1 MRISDWS
8 SDVCSSDLV
17 DELDRLVAGGL
28 GKAEQGRAP
37 ATYRLIPRPK
47 TALAG
52 KAVEML
58 DDDMGVGEQGPVIEK
73 QCRRPDRRIRSEEH
87 TSELQSLMRISYAV
101 FCLKK
106 KTHMPKRNNKFTT
119 QSDTKQN

>member
-8 SDVCSSDLV
+8 SDVCSSDLLTDHPVCPLGVLFFGRPQLTLV

-47 TALAG
+47 TAIAG

-73 QCRRPDRRIRSEEH
+73 QCRRPDRPVERS
-87 TSELQSLMRISYAV
+87 TICVVGTYR
-101 FCLKK
+101 
-106 KTHMPKRNNKFTT
+106 TRNRHETPP
-119 QSDTKQN
+119 

>member
-8 SDVCSSDLV
+8 SDVCSSDLLTDHPVCPLGVLFFGRPQLTLV

-52 KAVEML
+52 KAVELL
-58 DDDMGVGEQGPVIEK
+58 DDDMGVGE
-73 QCRRPDRRIRSEEH
+73 RSEERRLGKECV
-87 TSELQSLMRISYAV
+87 SQGRSRVSPYI
-101 FCLKK
+101 
-106 KTHMPKRNNKFTT
+106 
-119 QSDTKQN
+119 

>member
-73 QCRRPDRRIRSEEH
+73 QCRRPGRRIERSKLCVVGEY
-87 TSELQSLMRISYAV
+87 RDR
-101 FCLKK
+101 
-106 KTHMPKRNNKFTT
+106 HMLEFHP
-119 QSDTKQN
+119 QL

>member
-8 SDVCSSDLV
+8 SDVCSSDLLTDHPVCPLGVLFFGRPQLTLV

-28 GKAEQGRAP
+28 GKAEQRRAP
-37 ATYRLIPRPK
+37 ATYRLLPRPK

-58 DDDMGVGEQGPVIEK
+58 AVDMGIGVQGPALETH
-73 QCRRPDRRIRSEEH
+73 CWRTAPRIGRSK
-87 TSELQSLMRISYAV
+87 LPLIRD
-101 FCLKK
+101 
-106 KTHMPKRNNKFTT
+106 THN
-119 QSDTKQN
+119 

>member
-1 MRISDWS
+1 MIRRPPRSTRTDTLLPYTTLFRS
-8 SDVCSSDLV
+8 
-17 DELDRLVAGGL
+17 GL

-73 QCRRPDRRIRSEEH
+73 QCRRPDRRIERSKLCVVGEY
-87 TSELQSLMRISYAV
+87 RDR
-101 FCLKK
+101 
-106 KTHMPKRNNKFTT
+106 HMLRLDRK
-119 QSDTKQN
+119 SVV

>member
-8 SDVCSSDLV
+8 SDVCSSDLLTDHPVCPLGVLFFGRPQLTLV

-58 DDDMGVGEQGPVIEK
+58 
-73 QCRRPDRRIRSEEH
+73 RSEERRVGKECDSTGRYWWSQYH
-87 TSELQSLMRISYAV
+87 
-101 FCLKK
+101 
-106 KTHMPKRNNKFTT
+106 
-119 QSDTKQN
+119 